1 MDCTILKAFPFSRD
15 GITVEDAVAGTV
27 CDIPDLLVPGL
38 HAARYLD
45 AEGIAPVVLPTAP
58 ASPLTTASGPAAPPA
73 PAGTDAGEPSED
85 EKRLAAL
92 AAIEIPADFET
103 SHHMAQFNLAKKIS
117 GEQPANKAAAIE
129 VIKAEL
135 ARRAA
140 VAI

>member
-15 GITVEDAVAGTV
+15 GITIEDAVAGTV

-38 HAARYLD
+38 HAARYLY
-45 AEGIAPVVLPTAP
+45 AEGLAPVAPPTALTSPNASASASAPSTAP
-58 ASPLTTASGPAAPPA
+58 ARSE
-73 PAGTDAGEPSED
+73 AGELSED

-92 AAIEIPADFET
+92 AAIEIPDDFET
-103 SHHMAQFNLAKKIS
+103 QHHMANFNIAKKIT

-135 ARRAA
+135 ARRKAAA
-140 VAI
+140 V